1 MKRASMSRPVWS
13 SVQMSCSLWLLL
25 LSFSIRFNPTGSELV
40 FSVLPEDG
48 VGIVNRS
55 LMLHCTVL
63 DSGLKAPLSVKWE
76 RDDGGLDSRIHQLA
90 NGTLFFPHLKEEDFG
105 NYSCSAKRGNKQ
117 IQTTVMVSKAC
128 LDDVFFHPQSMR
140 TEEGHDVFL
149 QCVSGDSSPPAQ
161 ISWLKNGR
169 ILTKGNQIQGQYG
182 GGSQRKT
189 SGTLHMANITKA
201 DQGVYICIT
210 HNHLLNISK
219 GSKAATLTVHDSNV
233 DVKIIEGPQNVTVPV
248 EMESAMHCF
257 VEGFPFPTIQ
267 WFKDGNSLPNSSRWD
282 LQKDGQ
288 LLIFQR
294 VLSEDEGLYFCE
306 ARNERQKVISEPA
319 YLLPAVMDWSFV
331 LEPANLTVKKG
342 EAATLS
348 CRPPHSRPQ
357 AQVSWF
363 KNNSLLQTGLHYT
376 FDYNGDLVFHS
387 VQETDSGLYFC
398 TASNSYL
405 RRALTSKKIFLDVLE
420 PPSVTI
426 WPTVVTSPVG
436 AEVTI
441 LCQVLGHPAPFIR
454 WSKQGRSVQT
464 GGKIIMGLRNT
475 TLYISS
481 VRTYDE
487 GHYTCTASNTLGH
500 DQKTMTLRVAVKP
513 VIVSFV
519 ASLTVSEGSPVSLPC
534 RAVGDFPVKYTWIR
548 TASMQNSPKLS
559 GSNSLVS
566 LPQQI
571 HIDDNGTLV
580 ISNIHRSDAGEY
592 HCTAENRVGQDVRSV
607 IITVTADSDVPPD
620 KEALSKT
627 VMPPVSES
635 EQELVTI
642 SIPYGSKLL
651 SNTEINESLQQTTE
665 NYTKISLLNA
675 FVEDSPTYLNLE
687 STQDTTEFIS
697 LKPSG
702 ISIGINEKNK
712 QPIQTQ
718 KPTPVPV
725 KPAPFPP
732 LKETFLKDA
741 RQHIQITEQVTK
753 PPVTNPN
760 TNTPFPADLY
770 SHTQLKKIQSVSLN
784 SAQSFSG
791 QAQTTGLTLV
801 DVENFTASA
810 PVEQHQ
816 NQSQIIKQTGS
827 TKTSVTNDTE
837 LVESLKK
844 NTSQA
849 PMRTTDNNNREKEKS
864 QTWLPVIEKHDIPI
878 VVGVGVSL
886 AFIFIAMA
894 FYSLV
899 QKNDPA
905 AVPTG
910 RAALRGICG
919 RHGEHLAMERTYDN
933 KAFEDDNLMAVI
945 EQSPNTLETRA
956 LPTEASPS
964 ILMMEPPSD
973 DLQECVQS
981 TQGLPVIVET
991 HPEPREEDQLETI
1004 FEEGK
1009 VTPSP
1014 HSDIQLQ
1021 CMEDWRSREF
1031 EPGQDA
1037 PSPPPANP
1045 PPAQE
1050 EGLRSS
1056 LTLQTSDPSST
1067 PVRHSINISHGFSP
1081 LLLSHCV
1088 SLGMTSVAVDVH
1100 FYPSGPSAASRPPC
1114 PAYGPPGQQV
1124 NTRLEHELTTPSASH
1139 SK

>member
-1 MKRASMSRPVWS
+1 
-13 SVQMSCSLWLLL
+13 
-25 LSFSIRFNPTGSELV
+25 
-40 FSVLPEDG
+40 
-48 VGIVNRS
+48 
-55 LMLHCTVL
+55 MLHCTVL

-376 FDYNGDLVFHS
+376 FDYNGDLVFH
-387 VQETDSGLYFC
+387 
-398 TASNSYL
+398 
-405 RRALTSKKIFLDVLE
+405 
-420 PPSVTI
+420 
-426 WPTVVTSPVG
+426 
-436 AEVTI
+436 
-441 LCQVLGHPAPFIR
+441 
-454 WSKQGRSVQT
+454 
-464 GGKIIMGLRNT
+464 
-475 TLYISS
+475 
-481 VRTYDE
+481 
-487 GHYTCTASNTLGH
+487 
-500 DQKTMTLRVAVKP
+500 
-513 VIVSFV
+513 
-519 ASLTVSEGSPVSLPC
+519 
-534 RAVGDFPVKYTWIR
+534 
-548 TASMQNSPKLS
+548 
-559 GSNSLVS
+559 
-566 LPQQI
+566 
-571 HIDDNGTLV
+571 
-580 ISNIHRSDAGEY
+580 
-592 HCTAENRVGQDVRSV
+592 
-607 IITVTADSDVPPD
+607 
-620 KEALSKT
+620 
-627 VMPPVSES
+627 
-635 EQELVTI
+635 
-642 SIPYGSKLL
+642 
-651 SNTEINESLQQTTE
+651 
-665 NYTKISLLNA
+665 
-675 FVEDSPTYLNLE
+675 
-687 STQDTTEFIS
+687 
-697 LKPSG
+697 
-702 ISIGINEKNK
+702 
-712 QPIQTQ
+712 
-718 KPTPVPV
+718 
-725 KPAPFPP
+725 
-732 LKETFLKDA
+732 
-741 RQHIQITEQVTK
+741 
-753 PPVTNPN
+753 
-760 TNTPFPADLY
+760 
-770 SHTQLKKIQSVSLN
+770 
-784 SAQSFSG
+784 
-791 QAQTTGLTLV
+791 
-801 DVENFTASA
+801 
-810 PVEQHQ
+810 
-816 NQSQIIKQTGS
+816 
-827 TKTSVTNDTE
+827 
-837 LVESLKK
+837 
-844 NTSQA
+844 
-849 PMRTTDNNNREKEKS
+849 REKEKS